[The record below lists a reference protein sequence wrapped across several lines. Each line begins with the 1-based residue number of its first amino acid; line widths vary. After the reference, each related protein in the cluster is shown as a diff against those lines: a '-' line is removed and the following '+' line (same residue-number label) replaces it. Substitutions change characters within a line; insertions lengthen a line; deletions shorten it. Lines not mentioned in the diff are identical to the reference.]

1 MKKSGLADS
10 PFFAPPPSQEEIQV
24 PPPVMVEQPLFKRT
38 DAQTHERTTER
49 MHENTNEQTHERT
62 NTQPHNRADAQ
73 THERTDA
80 PPSRPISRYSYDIFD
95 DQADAIEALRL
106 QWHKKRGRHITKGQV
121 MRELLEQALKTH
133 E

>member
-10 PFFAPPPSQEEIQV
+10 PFFAPPPPKEEIQA
-24 PPPVMVEQPLFKRT
+24 PLPVAQPLFKRSDNQT
-38 DAQTHERTTER
+38 HERTNEQLHERTNEQPHNRSDAQTHERT
-49 MHENTNEQTHERT
+49 N
-62 NTQPHNRADAQ
+62 
-73 THERTDA
+73 A
-80 PPSRPISRYSYDIFD
+80 PPSRPISRYSYDIYD

-121 MRELLEQALKTH
+121 MRELLEQVLKTH